1 MFGEKPLYGK
11 DELKVDIKG
20 RIFLPKYTKREK
32 GDELVL
38 LFDKETSKYEIYSI
52 KRYNEIM
59 DILQKYS
66 LKALNKNDR
75 SKYKERI
82 NEMCKSILKKIIVET
97 QNRIAI
103 GKIFPNTN
111 KVLCTGVYDHLIL
124 EPIEDENIQK
134 TK

>member
-1 MFGEKPLYGK
+1 MFGEKPLYGI

-20 RIFLPKYTKREK
+20 RIFLPKYTKREQ

-38 LFDKETSKYEIYSI
+38 LYDKKTSKYEIYSV

-66 LKALNKNDR
+66 LKAVNESDR
-75 SKYKERI
+75 SKYKERM
-82 NEMCKSILKKIIVET
+82 NQMCKSILKKVTVGT

-111 KVLCTGVYDHLIL
+111 KVLCTGVYDHLII
-124 EPIEDENIQK
+124 EPIEEDKVQK
-134 TK
+134 IK